1 MGQAR
6 LEKGKSD
13 PITYTCTCPASSVGG
28 TVLLFYRYWAN
39 IPELPE
45 QVKDKTADLESLA
58 AWHREQTERL
68 NLTGKIRI
76 AKEGY
81 NITVAGTKDEISQ
94 YTEACVAHWSFAGL
108 SLTTSSDSQQF
119 FKPTPGC
126 ACVFGPSKTASV
138 RITAE
143 ITPMGIEGY
152 LPSDWSAIEVLPP
165 AEFHRRCHEEKT
177 LLMDVRN
184 VYESRIGYF
193 VDPRTGTPAL
203 RPPIRRFS
211 QWPIYMRRRWREVE
225 EKLDA
230 DRLCMER
237 SGAGDEGEKGQIMTY
252 CTGGIR
258 CEKATRWMQE
268 MVEVQERRKVCTL
281 QGGIAAYLAWMD
293 EEIRQGR
300 REASESL
307 FKGRNYVFDGRGS
320 TGLSIGESTDL
331 VSRCYICGDLTA
343 NLTKC
348 GSVGCHLILVVC
360 PGCEDKKPRCCA
372 DCAWINMEGIGTDG
386 YKPRPM
392 CGCEKEREKELWGE
406 APQKLSKAQGRK
418 KAKRKAEVIAD
429 RINIP
434 IKIIE

>member
-1 MGQAR
+1 MGQTR
-6 LEKGKSD
+6 LEKGESD
-13 PITYTCTCPASSVGG
+13 PITYKCTCPASFVGG

-39 IPELPE
+39 KPELPE
-45 QVKDKTADLESLA
+45 QAKNKIADLESLA

-68 NLTGKIRI
+68 NLTGKIRV

-81 NITVAGTKDEISQ
+81 NVTVAGTIDEISQ
-94 YTEACVAHWSFAGL
+94 YTKACGAHWSFAGL
-108 SLTTSSDSQQF
+108 PLTTSSDFQQF

-152 LPSDWSAIEVLPP
+152 TPSDWSTIEVLAP
-165 AEFHRRCHEEKT
+165 AEFHRRCHEEKA

-193 VDPRTGTPAL
+193 VNPRTGKPAL

-211 QWPIYMRRRWREVE
+211 QWPIYMRRRWMEVE
-225 EKLDA
+225 EQLDDGRLFTEGGGVE
-230 DRLCMER
+230 DR
-237 SGAGDEGEKGQIMTY
+237 DEKDQIMTY

-268 MVEVQERRKVCTL
+268 MIEVQGGRKVCTL

-307 FKGRNYVFDGRGS
+307 FKGRNYVFDARGS
-320 TGLSIGESTDL
+320 TGLNIGESTDL
-331 VSRCYICGDLTA
+331 VSRCYICGELTA

-360 PGCEDKKPRCCA
+360 PTCEDKQPRCCA
-372 DCAWINMEGIGTDG
+372 DCDWMNMKGIRSEGD
-386 YKPRPM
+386 KPRPM
-392 CGCEKEREKELWGE
+392 CGCEREREKELWGE
-406 APQKLSKAQGRK
+406 APRRLSKAQGWK
-418 KAKRKAEVIAD
+418 KAKRKVEIVPD

-434 IKIIE
+434 IKVIE